1 MPRRAHAALLAASLC
16 LPASLALAA
25 EPTAAASYG
34 LATKVEG
41 DLDATIIRR
50 IVRAHIADIRHC
62 YNEGLQRD
70 PELAG
75 KLAVRFT
82 IDGGRGHVTGSELV
96 SSDLDD
102 PDVEDCMVKAP
113 TRWTFPKSADGDDV
127 KVTYPFV
134 LSPG

>member
-1 MPRRAHAALLAASLC
+1 MPRAQAALVAVLC
-16 LPASLALAA
+16 LPASLAF
-25 EPTAAASYG
+25 AAAPTPAASKS
-34 LATKVEG
+34 LTTKIEG
-41 DLDATIIRR
+41 DLDATLIRR
-50 IVRAHIADIRHC
+50 IVRAHIVEIRDC
-62 YNEGLQRD
+62 YDEGLQRD

-75 KLAVRFT
+75 KLAVQFT
-82 IDGGRGHVTGSELV
+82 IDGAKGTVNRSVLV

-113 TRWTFPKSADGDDV
+113 TRWVFPKSADGDDV